1 MHHQPG
7 PEVCGPK
14 ERALKLL
21 AQAVVDARKELS
33 PLSVAA
39 LDRVA
44 GIAEQIVNPKGARP

>member
-1 MHHQPG
+1 MHDQQG
-7 PEVCGPK
+7 PDVCGPK

-21 AQAVVDARKELS
+21 AQAIVDARRELA

-44 GIAEQIVNPKGARP
+44 GIAEQIANPKGARP